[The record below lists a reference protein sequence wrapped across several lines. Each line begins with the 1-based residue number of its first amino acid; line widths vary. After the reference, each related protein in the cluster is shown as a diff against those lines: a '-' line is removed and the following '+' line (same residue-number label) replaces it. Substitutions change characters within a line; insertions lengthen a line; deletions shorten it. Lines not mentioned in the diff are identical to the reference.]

1 MEALDDAARRFSIG
15 CTLSVKYLLLIHGVA
30 FCHMALLVHGVMYD
44 GVMFDGFCVCGFVIR
59 WRFVSVAFC
68 HIAFNHVAFCHIALF
83 TVALC
88 QMAFF
93 NVASRQDNQ
102 NESLKRF
109 YVFKN
114 GIKIRWQL

>member
-1 MEALDDAARRFSIG
+1 MAFCQCG
-15 CTLSVKYLLLIHGVA
+15 VLSV
-30 FCHMALLVHGVMYD
+30 
-44 GVMFDGFCVCGFVIR
+44 

-68 HIAFNHVAFCHIALF
+68 HIAFNHVAFCHMALF

-102 NESLKRF
+102 KNCLKSGLCPVLF
-109 YVFKN
+109 MGNTVFSFPGN
-114 GIKIRWQL
+114 YR